1 MQKNYNIC
9 VQSVRVLGQTNR
21 VLYVLYKDTLL
32 YTETYQNRKKFYQ
45 ANGREDGENVYILE
59 TNVLIM
65 LDWPGYWSFVA

>member
-9 VQSVRVLGQTNR
+9 VQSVRVLGQTNQ

-32 YTETYQNRKKFYQ
+32 YRGTYQNRKKFYQ

-59 TNVLIM
+59 TDVLITH
-65 LDWPGYWSFVA
+65 DWPGCWPFVA